1 MYTYTHDES
10 NRKPQSELDT
20 QIWYSPGHP
29 TRADLPPA
37 PAQHLQDLWRARA
50 AGGVGDGGR
59 KRGESYSVVDLY
71 ELLKRNPALQ
81 TEDDVL
87 GYATTG
93 GGQGNRALLKFVL
106 SRKDL
111 GELIE
116 RVARADGA
124 GAAAVR
130 QQMTR
135 LDILAEAATQAP
147 CTCETPGKWMAAAN
161 EVMQLNGYM
170 EQELQ
175 RAVFQ
180 ALHLGR
186 YKLRNVIL
194 VGDTNR
200 AKSFLVKPLLL
211 VYNCFVPPDTGSHQL
226 ADIDGSEVV
235 FLNEFDW
242 DPALMPWR
250 TLKDFL
256 EGSEVKIA
264 VPKTQSR
271 AKNYMFKAD
280 TPIIGTAPGPIEHP
294 KSQKE
299 TEQMDTR
306 VRYFALTHWFDPK
319 TCPEIKPC
327 KACFAKWI
335 HGVRHLPPPPPPE
348 SLPRE
353 WYGRD
358 REVRRACRRSS
369 TGQAQGERWF
379 FVKEA
384 GTYSYSDLPGRCFK
398 CGREGHLAN
407 QCDTF

>member
-130 QQMTR
+130 QQMTC

-200 AKSFLVKPLLL
+200 AKSF
-211 VYNCFVPPDTGSHQL
+211 
-226 ADIDGSEVV
+226 
-235 FLNEFDW
+235 
-242 DPALMPWR
+242 
-250 TLKDFL
+250 
-256 EGSEVKIA
+256 
-264 VPKTQSR
+264 
-271 AKNYMFKAD
+271 
-280 TPIIGTAPGPIEHP
+280 
-294 KSQKE
+294 
-299 TEQMDTR
+299 
-306 VRYFALTHWFDPK
+306 
-319 TCPEIKPC
+319 
-327 KACFAKWI
+327 
-335 HGVRHLPPPPPPE
+335 
-348 SLPRE
+348 
-353 WYGRD
+353 
-358 REVRRACRRSS
+358 
-369 TGQAQGERWF
+369 
-379 FVKEA
+379 
-384 GTYSYSDLPGRCFK
+384 
-398 CGREGHLAN
+398 
-407 QCDTF
+407 